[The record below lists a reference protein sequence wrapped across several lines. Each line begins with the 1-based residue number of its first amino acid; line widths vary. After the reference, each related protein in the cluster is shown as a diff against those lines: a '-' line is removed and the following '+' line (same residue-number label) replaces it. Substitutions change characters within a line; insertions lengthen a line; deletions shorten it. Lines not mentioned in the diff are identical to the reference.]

1 MAEILEFQYLT
12 LSLGK
17 ERYAIPVGRVLEV
30 VEHSRVTRLPRTASF
45 MKGLID
51 LRGKG
56 VPVVDLR
63 LRFGMS
69 ETEVTRDTAIVVIE
83 LKTAEGQTVVGLL
96 ADAVH
101 EVVEIKAERV
111 EKAPSF
117 GAGPAADFLKGVGR
131 MDEAF
136 VLILDIDRIFD
147 AEDTDL
153 AAELAAAE
161 A

>member
-12 LSLGK
+12 LSLGD

-30 VEHSRVTRLPRTASF
+30 VEHTRVTRLPRTAAF

-51 LRGKG
+51 LRGRG
-56 VPVVDLR
+56 VPVMDLR
-63 LRFGMS
+63 LRFGMA
-69 ETEVTRDTAIVVIE
+69 ETELTRDTAIVVIE
-83 LKTAEGQTVVGLL
+83 LNAREGRTVVGLL

-101 EVVEIKAERV
+101 EVVEIRPERV

-117 GAGPAADFLKGVGR
+117 GAGPAADFLRGVGR
-131 MDEAF
+131 LEESF

-153 AAELAAAE
+153 AAELAVGE